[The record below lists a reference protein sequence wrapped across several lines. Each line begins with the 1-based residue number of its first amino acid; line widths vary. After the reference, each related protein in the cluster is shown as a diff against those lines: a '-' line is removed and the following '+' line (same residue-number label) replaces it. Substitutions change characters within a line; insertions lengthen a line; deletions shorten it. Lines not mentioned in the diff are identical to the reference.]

1 LARRSQRKADS
12 RKAKQWY
19 KVISPE
25 MFGRSPVGETVAYDP
40 EKVVG
45 RIIETTLGDLTNNF
59 SKQNTKL
66 RFRVDRVAGDSAY
79 TKFVG
84 HEMTTD
90 YIRSLVKRRTSRIDS
105 IIDVATTDGYQVRV
119 KPSCFTVKRARANQV
134 KSIREISRNV
144 IIEKAK
150 GLDLNQ
156 LIQDVVNGK
165 LSLDIYKEAK
175 MVYPLRRV
183 EVRKTQIMTEPGPV
197 SSSASA
203 PSPETPT
210 TVPS

>member
-19 KVISPE
+19 KVVSPE
-25 MFGRSPVGETVAYDP
+25 MFGRAPFGETIANDP
-40 EKVVG
+40 ERIVG
-45 RIIETTLGDLTNNF
+45 RVVETTLGDLTNNF

-66 RFRVDRVAGDSAY
+66 KFKVDRVAGDSAY
-79 TKFVG
+79 TKFIG

-90 YIRSLVKRRTSRIDS
+90 YVRSLVKRRTSRIDA
-105 IIDVATTDGYQVRV
+105 IVDVATTDGYMVRV

-134 KSIREISRNV
+134 KSIRELSKKV
-144 IIEKAK
+144 VLEKAK

-156 LIQDVVNGK
+156 LIQEVVLGK

-183 EVRKTQIMTEPGPV
+183 EVRKTEIRTEP
-197 SSSASA
+197 SITSAAPAA
-203 PSPETPT
+203 PSAL
-210 TVPS
+210 S

>member
-1 LARRSQRKADS
+1 
-12 RKAKQWY
+12 
-19 KVISPE
+19 
-25 MFGRSPVGETVAYDP
+25 MFGRTPVGETISNDP
-40 EKVVG
+40 NRIVG
-45 RIIETTLGDLTNNF
+45 RVIETTLGELTNNF

-66 RFRVDRVAGDSAY
+66 KFRVDRVAGDSAY

-105 IIDVATTDGYQVRV
+105 IVDVTTVDGYQVRV

-134 KSIREISRNV
+134 KTIRELSKQV
-144 IIEKAK
+144 VLAKAV

-156 LIQDVVNGK
+156 LVQEVVMGK

-175 MVYPLRRV
+175 AIYPLRRV
-183 EVRKTQIMTEPGPV
+183 EVRKTEIRAEP
-197 SSSASA
+197 SSAGPA
-203 PSPETPT
+203 PAAPEQP
-210 TVPS
+210 VPQTLP

>member
-1 LARRSQRKADS
+1 
-12 RKAKQWY
+12 
-19 KVISPE
+19 
-25 MFGRSPVGETVAYDP
+25 MFGRSPVGETVALDP
-40 EKVVG
+40 ERVVG
-45 RIIETTLGDLTNNF
+45 RVIETTLGDITNNF

-66 RFRVDRVAGDSAY
+66 RFRVDRVAGDAAY

-90 YIRSLVKRRTSRIDS
+90 YIRSLVKRRTSRIDA
-105 IIDVATTDGYQVRV
+105 IVDVTTTDGYEVRV

-134 KSIREISRNV
+134 KSIREISRTV
-144 IIEKAK
+144 IAEKVK

-156 LIQDVVNGK
+156 LIQEVVLGK

-183 EVRKTQIMTEPGPV
+183 EVRKTEILTEPAISSAPAPSAPEAPAPV
-197 SSSASA
+197 S
-203 PSPETPT
+203 
-210 TVPS
+210 